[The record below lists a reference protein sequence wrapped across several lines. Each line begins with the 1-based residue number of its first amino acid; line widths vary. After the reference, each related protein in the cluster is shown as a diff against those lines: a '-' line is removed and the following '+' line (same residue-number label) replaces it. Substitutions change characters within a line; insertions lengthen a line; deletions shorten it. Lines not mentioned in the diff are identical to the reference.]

1 MATIPESQQSDVI
14 NQLQKTFADYKTSTL
29 QRKIL
34 SEAGI
39 KDPADPK
46 FLDIIKASLD
56 FAYHAEYFFP
66 DPQDPNKRL
75 VLEPWQKA
83 EIQYAQWGEGFGKD
97 GTAIRKPIAINS
109 PRGFGKSVFSSIVAN
124 EFAIHFPYT
133 QIALFS
139 TSQDQ
144 ANDLMEKVRY
154 FVKHSL
160 WSFMIDKKKNSKSE
174 FGLIN
179 GSTIKAFPQSEV
191 TIRGYHPHIKI
202 IDEKSR
208 IKREILEAAIRP
220 MGRKVCWLE
229 IGIST
234 PFGMNNNHYEDCNN
248 PDLFHVHILRPT
260 EVSWVDAAKL
270 TIESQMM
277 GDRVARQELYAEF
290 LEDADTVF
298 SPRLIEQMLNL
309 RLKPKQVGE
318 PNIIYIMGADFG
330 KHRDY
335 SVICL
340 LHIDRRGEVIIDWIE
355 RHLHVDYK
363 VIVIRMADL
372 CDIFKVGL
380 IVPDGT
386 GVGISILEDLERA
399 VKGVP
404 IYMTKLK
411 GRGKDGEEKHRMGFY
426 FTNQTKLN
434 AVDELLRVMTNNKLR
449 CPHHFN
455 TTDPR
460 KERFIY
466 KILENEMLQFS
477 YTRSIAGNII
487 FSHPEDGKSHDDTLI
502 SVMLANWGLRYLK
515 ATKSKIKGVPNA
527 RVGKGD
533 RLVKRTF
540 GNAPR

>member
-1 MATIPESQQSDVI
+1 MATITEQRRNSTLA
-14 NQLQKTFADYKTSTL
+14 QLNKTFAEFKTSTL
-29 QRKIL
+29 QSKIL

-39 KDPADPK
+39 SDPSDPK
-46 FLDIIKASLD
+46 FLDIINASLD

-66 DPQDPNKRL
+66 DPASPDKKL
-75 VLEPWQKA
+75 KLEPWQKT
-83 EIQYAQWGEGFGKD
+83 EIRYAQWGEGFDKS

-208 IKREILEAAIRP
+208 IKREILESAIRP

-234 PFGMNNNHYEDCNN
+234 PFGMNNNHYEDCMN
-248 PDLFHVHILRPT
+248 PELFHVHLLNPT
-260 EVSWVDAAKL
+260 EVSWVDSKKL
-270 TIESQMM
+270 AIEEQMM
-277 GDRVARQELYAEF
+277 GDRVAKQELRAEF
-290 LEDADTVF
+290 LDDADTIF
-298 SPRLIEQMLNL
+298 SPRLIAQMLTIG
-309 RLKPKQVGE
+309 LKPRQVGE
-318 PNIIYIMGADFG
+318 DNIVYIMGADFG

-340 LHIDRRGEVIIDWIE
+340 IHIDRRGEIIIDWIE

-363 VIVIRMADL
+363 IIVERMAYL
-372 CDIFKVGL
+372 CDEFKVGL

-386 GVGISILEDLERA
+386 GVGISILEDLERS
-399 VKGVP
+399 VKGIP

-411 GRGKDGEEKHRMGFY
+411 TRGKDGEEKHRMGFY

-434 AVDELLRVMTNNKLR
+434 AVDDLLKNMVNNKVR
-449 CPHHFN
+449 CPDHFN
-455 TTDPR
+455 TKDPR
-460 KERFIY
+460 NERYIF
-466 KILENEMLQFS
+466 KVLENEMLQFT
-477 YTRSIAGNII
+477 YTRSIAGNIL

-502 SVMLANWGLRYLK
+502 AVMLANWGLRYLK
-515 ATKSKIKGVPNA
+515 ATKVNIKGVPSA
-527 RVGKGD
+527 RVGEGD

-540 GNAPR
+540 GNEQR